1 MAQEANDNVAV
12 IRAYMKA
19 IEDRATGA
27 AVARFLAPDVVH
39 EQFPN
44 LLVPHGARADLAAML
59 AAAERGLKSVTRQR
73 YEIKN
78 VLTAGSHVAME
89 VRWIG
94 TLAVPLGSI
103 PAGGEM
109 RAEIGMFFEMEKGKI
124 KVQREY
130 TCFEPF

>member
-1 MAQEANDNVAV
+1 LAQEENDNVAA

-19 IEDRATGA
+19 IEDRATPA
-27 AVARFLAPDVVH
+27 AVARFLTPDVVH

-44 LLVPHGARADLAAML
+44 LLVPRGARANLAAML

-78 VLTAGSHVAME
+78 VLAVGNQVAME
-89 VRWIG
+89 VRWVG

-109 RAEIGMFFEMEKGKI
+109 RAEIGMFFEMEEGKI

>member
-1 MAQEANDNVAV
+1 VSPDPKDKVAV

-19 IEDRATGA
+19 IEHRATGA
-27 AVARFLAPDVVH
+27 AIARFLTPDVVH

-44 LLVPHGARADLAAML
+44 LLVPRGDKANRAAML
-59 AAAERGLKSVTRQR
+59 AAGERGLKSVSRQS
-73 YEIKN
+73 YTIKN
-78 VLTAGSHVAME
+78 VVAAGNQVAME
-89 VRWIG
+89 VLWVG

-109 RAEIGMFFEMEKGKI
+109 RAEIGMFFEMEDGKI